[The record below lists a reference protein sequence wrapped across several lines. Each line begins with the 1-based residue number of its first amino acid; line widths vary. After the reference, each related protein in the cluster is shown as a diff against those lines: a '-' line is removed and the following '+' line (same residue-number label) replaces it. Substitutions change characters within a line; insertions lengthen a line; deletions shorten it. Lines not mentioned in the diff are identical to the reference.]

1 MVDGEWWLLLF
12 TIHHPPFTIY
22 AFMDL
27 NYVNQLLSTFG
38 LPAIFFLTMVEGDI
52 TLLLAG
58 VLAHGQAFGE
68 YSFPLVLAVG
78 TVAGVASDNV
88 AYALG
93 RAGRSSVKKYRFY
106 CAARPR
112 LERLTNKFGV
122 LSIFISKFT
131 YGLRWGAC
139 AFYGIAKMPYVRFLL
154 LSFASCFVWVL
165 ILSTAGY
172 VFHTAIYT
180 LVGNLHDLSYVLLGV
195 VVAVLV
201 LGIGGFYFAEKYW
214 LSKKIEEANPET
226 IHKIEQAAEDK
237 LHEIRDEISDILPH
251 PLARQREAQ
260 KQKSKEVI

>member
-1 MVDGEWWLLLF
+1 
-12 TIHHPPFTIY
+12 
-22 AFMDL
+22 MDF
-27 NYVNQLLSTFG
+27 NYVNQLVSTFG
-38 LPAIFFLTMVEGDI
+38 LWAIFFLTMAEGDI

-68 YSFPLVLAVG
+68 YSFPLVLLTG

-93 RAGRSSVKKYRFY
+93 RAGRSRVKKYRFY

-112 LERLTNKFGV
+112 LERLTEKFGV
-122 LSIFISKFT
+122 LSVFVSKFT

-139 AFYGIAKMPYVRFLL
+139 AFYGVAKMPYLRFLL

-165 ILSTAGY
+165 VLSAAGY

-180 LVGNLHDLSYVLLGV
+180 LVGNLHDLSYLLLGV
-195 VVAVLV
+195 VVVV
-201 LGIGGFYFAEKYW
+201 VGVGIGGFYFAEKYW
-214 LSKKIEEANPET
+214 LSKKIEEADPAA
-226 IHKIEQAAEDK
+226 IHKFEQAAEGK

-260 KQKSKEVI
+260 KQKDTKAVTSDE

>member
-1 MVDGEWWLLLF
+1 MGLEHVQ
-12 TIHHPPFTIY
+12 
-22 AFMDL
+22 
-27 NYVNQLLSTFG
+27 QLISTFG
-38 LPAIFFLTMVEGDI
+38 LLAIFVLTMLEGDI

-58 VLAHGQAFGE
+58 VLAHGQAFGP
-68 YSFPLVLAVG
+68 YSFPLVLATG

-112 LERLTNKFGV
+112 IERLTNKFGL
-122 LSIFISKFT
+122 LSIFVSKFT

-195 VVAVLV
+195 VVGVLV
-201 LGIGGFYFAEKYW
+201 VGIGGFYFAEKYW
-214 LSKKIEEANPET
+214 LSKKIEEADPAA
-226 IHKIEQAAEDK
+226 IHKFEQAAEGK

-260 KQKSKEVI
+260 KQKDAKAKAATGDE

>member
-1 MVDGEWWLLLF
+1 MGLEHLQEL
-12 TIHHPPFTIY
+12 IS
-22 AFMDL
+22 A
-27 NYVNQLLSTFG
+27 FG
-38 LPAIFFLTMVEGDI
+38 LLAIFLLTMVEGDI

-68 YSFPLVLAVG
+68 YSFPFVLAVG
-78 TVAGVASDNV
+78 TLAGVASDNV

-112 LERLTNKFGV
+112 IERLTRKFGV
-122 LSIFISKFT
+122 LSIFVSKFT

-139 AFYGIAKMPYVRFLL
+139 AFYGIAKMRYARFLL

-165 ILSTAGY
+165 TLATAGY

-180 LVGNLHDLSYVLLGV
+180 LVGSLHDLSYVLLGV
-195 VVAVLV
+195 VVAVIV

-214 LSKKIEEANPET
+214 LSR
-226 IHKIEQAAEDK
+226 KIEQADPEAIHKFEQAAEGK
-237 LHEIRDEISDILPH
+237 LHEIKEEISEILPH
-251 PLARQREAQ
+251 PLSRQREAQ
-260 KQKSKEVI
+260 KQKGLKGGERVTSDD